1 MGIDKRLLE
10 VLCCP
15 VSKVPL
21 TPLSRAQ
28 LAELNRQIAA
38 GATLRVNGDKVGEAI
53 AEGLITTDCKVIYRI
68 DDGVPV
74 LLAEEGIGTT
84 QFQDFPR

>member
-1 MGIDKRLLE
+1 MSIDKRLLD

-15 VSKVPL
+15 VSKTAL

-28 LAELNRQIAA
+28 LAELNRHVAA
-38 GATLRVNGDKVGEAI
+38 GTALRVDGAKVAEPLS
-53 AEGLITTDCKVIYRI
+53 EGLITTDGKVIYRI

>member
-1 MGIDKRLLE
+1 MSIDKRLLD

-15 VSKVPL
+15 ISKVPL
-21 TPLSRAQ
+21 APLSRAQ
-28 LAELNRQIAA
+28 LAELNRHIASGSA
-38 GATLRVNGDKVGEAI
+38 LRVNGDKVGEAL
-53 AEGLITTDCKVIYRI
+53 AEGLITTDGKVIYRI

-74 LLAEEGIGTT
+74 LLADEGIGTT